1 MLLETISNTQD
12 MNYKTPI
19 EVELGIDDKGMTTA
33 RKLYQFQ
40 NLRHRITQGGLS
52 QTLLTMNLPQ
62 KMKIIFTLHQ

>member
-33 RKLYQFQ
+33 RKLYQFF
-40 NLRHRITQGGLS
+40 RTCA
-52 QTLLTMNLPQ
+52 TELL
-62 KMKIIFTLHQ
+62 KVG

>member
-33 RKLYQFQ
+33 RKLYQF
-40 NLRHRITQGGLS
+40 
-52 QTLLTMNLPQ
+52 
-62 KMKIIFTLHQ
+62 